1 MIGDQCPVLVG
12 LTDDHYTSSIVL
24 VGFIGLSLFELL
36 LYKKIKFD
44 YLHVL
49 QKSLFQERRRERE
62 TERAR
67 KREAERDRSREKERE
82 RDRERQRESD
92 CQTD

>member
-1 MIGDQCPVLVG
+1 M
-12 LTDDHYTSSIVL
+12 
-24 VGFIGLSLFELL
+24 

-82 RDRERQRESD
+82 TERDRERVTARQIELPVKYRG
-92 CQTD
+92 Q